1 MRAGDTGDMPRFE
14 LMNLPKVPLLAV
26 RSKLVRHVAWALLVA
41 VVSIQVLLLW
51 PLYEN
56 ERAELL
62 GSLQREVT
70 ASALSAAHPYTAERA
85 VPDLAGAA
93 EAITHTQH
101 TSHVM
106 GGLVYTQDGT
116 ILTRFGEPLYFEPSE
131 LTNARTDIPGRR
143 LEYLIT
149 PEEMN
154 APLYVVM
161 RADTSWIPA
170 ETASYLWRALAIL
183 LIMSLALAAAATLVV
198 AHTIVEPLFALRS
211 SLTAAGR
218 DLTNAAEFAPPRRG
232 QGVLTDIAVI
242 IQQLLQRVSQTFRE
256 ELTSFAAMV
265 EHSGDAVFAYDGD
278 GFLVYANKTCL
289 TYCGAANLRDMKDRG
304 GPRFQR
310 DTDDSPKMLSELL
323 ERDSFSGEV
332 DLIIE
337 GREPMRCLIS
347 ASRLR
352 TDDGRVLR
360 AFASL
365 SDISV
370 IREAQWAVEQKNV
383 ELEEANRIKAE
394 FLAQMS
400 HELRTP
406 LNAIIGFS
414 EILSA
419 RPSTDEDDEVYA
431 FAMDINNSGHHLL
444 GLINNILDLSKLEAG
459 KQELSETSVDLVD
472 LAGSALSMLRE
483 TARKNGIE
491 LHRDLPDEP
500 LVIRCDAI
508 RIKQVL
514 LNLLSN
520 ALKFTDAG
528 GSVTLG
534 IRQEGEQIKVTVIDT
549 GIGMKPEDI
558 PRALQPFAQLDSGIS
573 RRFEGTGLG
582 LPICSGLVELHGG
595 KMDIESTYGEGTKVS
610 FTLPLSRLVSEAA

>member
-14 LMNLPKVPLLAV
+14 FTNLPKVPLLAV
-26 RSKLVRHVAWALLVA
+26 RSNLVRHVAWALLVA
-41 VVSIQVLLLW
+41 VVSLQVLLLW
-51 PLYEN
+51 PLYVN
-56 ERAELL
+56 ERAELID
-62 GSLQREVT
+62 GLQREVT
-70 ASALSAAHPYTAERA
+70 ASIRAAAHPHTAEQLEA
-85 VPDLAGAA
+85 DLPGAA
-93 EAITHTQH
+93 DAISHTQH
-101 TSHVM
+101 TGHVM
-106 GGLVYTQDGT
+106 GGIVFTQDGT
-116 ILTRFGEPLYFEPSE
+116 VLSRFGEPLYFEPSE
-131 LTNARTDIPGRR
+131 LDRARTDIPGRR
-143 LEYLIT
+143 LEYLVT
-149 PEEMN
+149 PAELQ
-154 APLYVVM
+154 APLYVVV
-161 RADTSWIPA
+161 RVDTSWIPG
-170 ETASYLWRALAIL
+170 ETAAYLWRALAIL
-183 LIMSLALAAAATLVV
+183 LVMSIALAAAATLVV

-218 DLTNAAEFAPPRRG
+218 DLTNAAEFSPPRRG

-278 GFLVYANKTCL
+278 GFLVYANKSCL
-289 TYCGAANLRDMKDRG
+289 TYCGAANLRQLKGLG
-304 GPRFQR
+304 GPQFQK
-310 DTDDSPKMLSELL
+310 DSEDGLKTLSEML
-323 ERDSFSGEV
+323 EGDSYSGEV
-332 DLIIE
+332 NLIM
-337 GREPMRCLIS
+337 GDREPVRCLMS

-360 AFASL
+360 TFASL
-365 SDISV
+365 NDISV
-370 IREAQWAVEQKNV
+370 IREAQWAVEEKNIQ
-383 ELEEANRIKAE
+383 LEEANRIKAE

-414 EILSA
+414 EILSS
-419 RPSTDEDDEVYA
+419 RPTTDEDDEVYA

-459 KQELSETSVDLVD
+459 KQEIVETNVDLVD
-472 LAGSALSMLRE
+472 LADSAFAMLRE

-491 LHRDLPDEP
+491 LIREVPDEP
-500 LVIRCDAI
+500 LVIKCDAI

-520 ALKFTDAG
+520 ALKFTNAG

-534 IRQEGEQIKVTVIDT
+534 IHQNSDQIEVYVVDT
-549 GIGMKPEDI
+549 GIGMKPEDV

-573 RRFEGTGLG
+573 RRFDGTGLG

-610 FTLPLSRLVSEAA
+610 FTLPASRLVSEAA